1 MAERMV
7 ALKSTIDSMVSVRKP
22 EYGVNRRWQKIGQTQ
37 MLPFDT
43 VYQML
48 WDSGFRSL
56 IDSGI
61 LYIEDLQT
69 KKDLGLEPEEA
80 TGPVNILVLTEQQM
94 KEYMTSLPIDV
105 FKREVSKLPRIQ
117 VDNLVSFAAQNR
129 YTDSEKCYYLKQL
142 CGKDI
147 LKMVSNDIL
156 MQEVDERNR
165 EEDERYSRERGRR

>member
-117 VDNLVSFAAQNR
+117 VDNLISFAAQNR

>member
-7 ALKSTIDSMVSVRKP
+7 ALKSTIDSLVSVRKP
-22 EYGVNRRWQKIGQTQ
+22 EFGVNRRWQKMGQTQ
-37 MLPFDT
+37 TLPYDQ
-43 VYQML
+43 VSQLL

-61 LYIEDLQT
+61 LYIEDMQT

-80 TGPVNILVLTEQQM
+80 TVPENILVLTEKQM
-94 KEYMTSLPIDV
+94 ETYMTSLPIDV

-117 VDNLVSFAAQNR
+117 VDNLVSYAAEHR
-129 YTDSEKCYYLKQL
+129 FTDSGKCLFLKQL

-147 LKMVSNDIL
+147 FKMVSNDIA
-156 MQEVDERNR
+156 MEEYDAIQKQKEDIYRR
-165 EEDERYSRERGRR
+165 EEGRR

>member
-1 MAERMV
+1 MMLERVGELSHLPFLSLKEELNMAERMV

-22 EYGVNRRWQKIGQTQ
+22 EYGVNRRWQKAGQTQ
-37 MLPFDT
+37 MLPFDI

-80 TGPVNILVLTEQQM
+80 TSPVNILVLNEQQM

-105 FKREVSKLPRIQ
+105 FKREVSQLPRI
-117 VDNLVSFAAQNR
+117 
-129 YTDSEKCYYLKQL
+129 
-142 CGKDI
+142 
-147 LKMVSNDIL
+147 
-156 MQEVDERNR
+156 
-165 EEDERYSRERGRR
+165 

>member
-22 EYGVNRRWQKIGQTQ
+22 EYGVNRRWQKVGQTQ
-37 MLPFDT
+37 MLPFDI

-80 TGPVNILVLTEQQM
+80 TSPVNILVLNEQQM

-129 YTDSEKCYYLKQL
+129 YTDGEKCYYLKQL

-156 MQEVDERNR
+156 MQEIDEKNR
-165 EEDERYSRERGRR
+165 AEDERYSRERGRR

>member
-117 VDNLVSFAAQNR
+117 VDNLISFAAQNR

-156 MQEVDERNR
+156 MQEVDEKNR
-165 EEDERYSRERGRR
+165 EEDNRYSRERGRR

>member
-22 EYGVNRRWQKIGQTQ
+22 EYGVNRRWQKVGQTQ
-37 MLPFDT
+37 MLPFDI

-80 TGPVNILVLTEQQM
+80 TSPVNILVLNEQQM

-105 FKREVSKLPRIQ
+105 FKREVSKLPRI
-117 VDNLVSFAAQNR
+117 
-129 YTDSEKCYYLKQL
+129 
-142 CGKDI
+142 
-147 LKMVSNDIL
+147 
-156 MQEVDERNR
+156 
-165 EEDERYSRERGRR
+165 